1 MSSLL
6 AYSEIQNCATGSLN
20 FQSRIIKA
28 KPTFLGH
35 RSILFSS
42 LFKFI
47 IALGLEPLQAGVGR
61 EFVISRT
68 EFEQMFFV

>member
-6 AYSEIQNCATGSLN
+6 AYGEIQKCAASTLN

-28 KPTFLGH
+28 KPTFLSH
-35 RSILFSS
+35 QSILFPS
-42 LFKFI
+42 LFKFT
-47 IALGLEPLQAGVGR
+47 IAVGLEPLQAGVGR
-61 EFVISRT
+61 EFVVSRT

>member
-6 AYSEIQNCATGSLN
+6 AFSEIQKCATSSLN

-28 KPTFLGH
+28 KPTF
-35 RSILFSS
+35 
-42 LFKFI
+42 FKFT
-47 IALGLEPLQAGVGR
+47 IAVGLEPLQAGVGR
-61 EFVISRT
+61 EFVVSRT